1 MEEIKVTFDTIT
13 PIWTGDA
20 YGDCKDIKAQS
31 ILGALRFWFEIY
43 CKSCGIKTDSGNN
56 EKFDYKAFKKKI
68 DNNIKDPYEL
78 SVFQENPLK
87 NNSLSLPAKIFGCTG
102 WKSRLSIKD
111 LSGKPIKIAK
121 KDIDFKYL
129 YNHMKTQTKSSYF
142 WSNKLF
148 FKDKDEVQVFEN
160 ISFKLLCESIYL
172 EDLKKFFKFYED
184 RIVMAGGKNSF
195 GFGFIKFKT
204 NLDLKDVKPPDAS
217 RCLFQVKKINIV
229 KTQKKILGFNF
240 KHYQRLMEPNKKF
253 RHKNFGKMSNSSKI
267 YYSLKNKN
275 SDSIFIF
282 TFDEAGNSKFLIQK
296 YSKFPKRR

>member
-1 MEEIKVTFDTIT
+1 MEEIKVTFKTIT
-13 PIWTGDA
+13 PIWIGDA

-56 EKFDYKAFKKKI
+56 EKFDYKEFKKKI

-87 NNSLSLPAKIFGCTG
+87 NDRLSLPAKIFGCTG

-121 KDIDFKYL
+121 KNIDFEYL
-129 YNHMKTQTKSSYF
+129 YNHMERQAKNSRF
-142 WSNKLF
+142 WSNKLL
-148 FKDKDEVQVFEN
+148 FKDKDKVQVFEN

-172 EDLKKFFKFYED
+172 EDLKKFFKFYEGK
-184 RIVMAGGKNSF
+184 IVIAGGKNSF
-195 GFGFIKFKT
+195 GFGFFKFKPE
-204 NLDLKDVKPPDAS
+204 LDLKDVTYPGKPK
-217 RCLFQVKKINIV
+217 CLFQSKEINIG

-240 KHYQRLMEPNKKF
+240 KHYQRLEKTNKKF
-253 RHKNFGKMSNSSKI
+253 RKNNFGKMSNSSKI
-267 YYSLKNKN
+267 YYSIKNKN

-282 TFDEAGNSKFLIQK
+282 AFDESGKSESLIQK
-296 YSKFPKRR
+296 YSTFPQRR